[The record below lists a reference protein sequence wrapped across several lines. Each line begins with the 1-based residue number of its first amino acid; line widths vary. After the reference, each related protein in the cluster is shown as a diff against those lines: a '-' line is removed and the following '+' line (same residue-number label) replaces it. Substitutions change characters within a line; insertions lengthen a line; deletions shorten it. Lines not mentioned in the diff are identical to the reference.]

1 MLKLQVTASPVGSVS
16 DRFEQETHES
26 ISYLIFAVLSTPK
39 DTNRIRQKL
48 AEGGSLAGV
57 HEAEEYGHMDY
68 IW

>member
-1 MLKLQVTASPVGSVS
+1 MGTKTHMRSYNYMLDP
-16 DRFEQETHES
+16 
-26 ISYLIFAVLSTPK
+26 YAVLSTPG

-68 IW
+68 IWCVF